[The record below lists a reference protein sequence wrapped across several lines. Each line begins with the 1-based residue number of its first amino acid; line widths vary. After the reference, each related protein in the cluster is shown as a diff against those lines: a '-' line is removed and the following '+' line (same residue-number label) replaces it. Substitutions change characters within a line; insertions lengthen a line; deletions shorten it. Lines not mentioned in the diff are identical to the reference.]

1 MFILTSSGKIIK
13 FGNKFVSTG
22 NDIPPEPSDKVI
34 IDGKEYG
41 ICQIN
46 DLYWTTEDLDL
57 YLDDY
62 ASNIFQYEGLCYYEY
77 NALNVGINA
86 KLAELG
92 IIGWRVPTVTDITNM
107 RDFVKADNS
116 CSDNNIQ
123 NYLFAVDSIDRTTY
137 DKYGLSLRPTGA
149 YDNSQGIV
157 NTSKHAGNANIGYID
172 NPNNTSRFY
181 CGNSAGGGWG
191 MGTANGYKVTVRLVK
206 DVS

>member
-1 MFILTSSGKIIK
+1 MLIKSPTGKFLNFNSKWITTTIK
-13 FGNKFVSTG
+13 
-22 NDIPPEPSDKVI
+22 PPPGDVI
-34 IDGKEYG
+34 RIAGKDYG

-62 ASNIFQYEGLCYYEY
+62 ASNIYQGEGLCYYEY
-77 NALNVGINA
+77 DALNVGINE

-92 IIGWRVPTVTDITNM
+92 IIGWRVPTITDITNM
-107 RDFVKADNS
+107 RDFVKADND
-116 CSDNNIQ
+116 CSNNNIQ
-123 NYLFAVDSIDRTTY
+123 NYLFAVDSIDRITY
-137 DKYGLSLRPTGA
+137 DKYGLSLHPTGA

-157 NTSKHAGNANIGYID
+157 NTSKYAGNANIGYI
-172 NPNNTSRFY
+172 NIPNATSRFY